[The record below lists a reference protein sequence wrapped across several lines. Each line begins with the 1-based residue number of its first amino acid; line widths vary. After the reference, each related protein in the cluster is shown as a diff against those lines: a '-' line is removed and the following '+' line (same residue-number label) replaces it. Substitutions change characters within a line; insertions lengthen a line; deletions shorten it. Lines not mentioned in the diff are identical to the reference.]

1 MDCGKV
7 YTHPIAGTRKRGK
20 DAVEDA
26 ALARELLADEK
37 ERAERKHMLVA
48 FVCVYT
54 RVCGQRRCGGCCT
67 RASYSRKRKKRAEL
81 FQ

>member
-54 RVCGQRRCGGCCT
+54 RVCVGKDAAEDAALARAT
-67 RASYSRKRKKRAEL
+67 RGREKKS
-81 FQ
+81 